1 MIKCEYCNFNYCS
14 KNFTKH
20 IKTKKHKLQVEQS
33 GQSVNCIDN
42 SSMEYVCKICDKTYL
57 NNIWYSKHLNSEKHK
72 NKIKI
77 NDDFRVPVI
86 NIENTSIK
94 YGKNAP
100 LNSKID
106 KWLIRNP
113 NYKVYKEY
121 KVRDDDFLLN
131 IKKELIKLINLIDTI
146 K

>member
-1 MIKCEYCNFNYCS
+1 MENYKNNFISFTIKDEILF
-14 KNFTKH
+14 
-20 IKTKKHKLQVEQS
+20 
-33 GQSVNCIDN
+33 
-42 SSMEYVCKICDKTYL
+42 
-57 NNIWYSKHLNSEKHK
+57 
-72 NKIKI
+72 
-77 NDDFRVPVI
+77 I

-121 KVRDDDFLLN
+121 KVRDDDFLLD